1 MILKYD
7 SQNTTG
13 ARYLNTFVTY
23 SFEIYSNYFW
33 KVLFDALKKNIFFY
47 ITYTLY
53 RNLGQKYFHI
63 LNSEKFDIIQ
73 HYFFTN
79 HRLQTSRFIH
89 SVYQLRKIYTKVNMF
104 KYCLPEI

>member
-7 SQNTTG
+7 CQNTTG

-53 RNLGQKYFHI
+53 RNQGQKYFHI

-79 HRLQTSRFIH
+79 HRLPITN
-89 SVYQLRKIYTKVNMF
+89 L
-104 KYCLPEI
+104 